1 MDISSIII
9 VSIFLKYL
17 VFLDLCIPEG
27 SNNPGISLKN
37 EWIVWPPTLR
47 AATPVGARTTIFFLE
62 VSLNSLSRV
71 DFPVPALP
79 VMKKLSPEFSSTSSV
94 FLNELFNIKGSFI
107 MPVYFFVNEMKT
119 GKWSLNP

>member
-1 MDISSIII
+1 MNRLTTYIKSSY
-9 VSIFLKYL
+9 SSRSQDY
-17 VFLDLCIPEG
+17 
-27 SNNPGISLKN
+27 N
-37 EWIVWPPTLR
+37 
-47 AATPVGARTTIFFLE
+47 FFLE